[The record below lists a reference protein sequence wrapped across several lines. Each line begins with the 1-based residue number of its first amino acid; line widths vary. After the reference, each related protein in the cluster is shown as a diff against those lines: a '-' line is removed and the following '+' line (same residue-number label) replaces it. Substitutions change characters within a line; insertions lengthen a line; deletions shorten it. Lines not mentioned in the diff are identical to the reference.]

1 MASGVY
7 KDGIMMDPKLPTA
20 YRKSKEQA
28 KNCANCAYLVGSKCG
43 VWRGAQVRG
52 AYICAKWKDRSEGPV
67 KSFPKFEQDIP
78 GAKATATSAKKKS
91 TFSNRT
97 GKRKPSPSRNGS
109 GSKSTVGQKVQPP
122 ETSPAPQQV
131 APASRPESRP
141 ARSQQNRTS
150 GGGGY

>member
-52 AYICAKWKDRSEGPV
+52 AYICAKWKDKSEGPV

-78 GAKATATSAKKKS
+78 DAKATATSAKKKS
-91 TFSNRT
+91 TFSNRE
-97 GKRKPSPSRNGS
+97 GKRNSPSRKTKSSNR
-109 GSKSTVGQKVQPP
+109 STVGQRVQPP
-122 ETSPAPQQV
+122 PTSSSPQQV
-131 APASRPESRP
+131 VPSVRPESRR

-150 GGGGY
+150 SGGGY